1 MENSKLLLVKMGT
14 VNVLA
19 LSGVILSYYKE
30 LPLMAVCISSISMII
45 NYSLSTLTP
54 ITRK

>member
-30 LPLMAVCISSISMII
+30 LPLMAVGISSISMII